1 MGQRVDG
8 AGARAHRRLMTWLKS
23 FLAGVRQLFVLLY
36 NEPPG
41 C

>member
-1 MGQRVDG
+1 MRQL
-8 AGARAHRRLMTWLKS
+8 RA
-23 FLAGVRQLFVLLY
+23 FLAGVRQFFVLLY